1 MISFNYRIS
10 PLFTFVNLP
19 ETMMGGK
26 SLNKTAT
33 AEEVN
38 RQELGGRSGEGTNKR
53 WGMLPLDSFGGML

>member
-1 MISFNYRIS
+1 MTSMVNFNYRVS
-10 PLFTFVNLP
+10 PFLAFINLP

-38 RQELGGRSGEGTNKR
+38 RQKLERGGEGKKER
-53 WGMLPLDSFGGML
+53 